1 MAPAI
6 PGALVFHTVA
16 LTSELTSQFEGRTRC
31 TVGAA
36 LKMPPPPPSVVLLSP
51 SVLQTKHEL

>member
-36 LKMPPPPPSVVLLSP
+36 LKMPPPSIVLLSP